1 MAMSVVT
8 QGHPTL
14 PVVDF
19 VHMHSGL
26 PHGCVETEMI
36 VKERLKTRWNPVS
49 LETESGLSPE
59 PSDKDDTAVW
69 RRRPEVET
77 LREQGPGK
85 DSDSHSPPP
94 SCPVPWLQKRSW
106 PVPRGCWG
114 GRHLHR

>member
-8 QGHPTL
+8 EGHPTL

-36 VKERLKTRWNPVS
+36 VKERLKTRWDPVS

-59 PSDKDDTAVW
+59 
-69 RRRPEVET
+69 ET
-77 LREQGPGK
+77 GTGTTQP
-85 DSDSHSPPP
+85 
-94 SCPVPWLQKRSW
+94 C
-106 PVPRGCWG
+106 G
-114 GRHLHR
+114 GIGQR